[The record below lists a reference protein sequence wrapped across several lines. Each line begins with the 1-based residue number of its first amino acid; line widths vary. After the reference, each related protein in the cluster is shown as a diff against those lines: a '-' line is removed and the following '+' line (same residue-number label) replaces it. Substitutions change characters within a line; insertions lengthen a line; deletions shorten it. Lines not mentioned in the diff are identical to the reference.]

1 MAINI
6 KDKVALLTGS
16 EGLLGPAF
24 GTLLLEKG
32 AKGVVFLGS
41 EKANDIN
48 KELVEK
54 FGGERVMLYTCDITD
69 QASMK
74 AGFEE
79 AKARF
84 ERVDVVCNCG
94 SSWDEIKWENTVQ
107 VSLHGVIHGTRL
119 ALEYLEPNGLLVNVT
134 SVAAMT
140 LAPYLPIISAC
151 KAAVLAYTKTVAK
164 YDPVAKAQKIR
175 VNVFLPC
182 PMEGDEMSSAVLAE
196 EKVQQHATITLTK
209 LKTKPPN
216 IVASALMMLIDQDRH
231 DETLYVHGELGPIF
245 AADDTDEFRR
255 KYRASTVVKNL

>member
-1 MAINI
+1 MAIFMKN
-6 KDKVALLTGS
+6 KVALLTGS

-24 GTLLLEKG
+24 GTILLDKG

-41 EKANDIN
+41 ERANQTN
-48 KELVEK
+48 KELAEK
-54 FGGERVMLYTCDITD
+54 YGEERVMLYNCDITKHE
-69 QASMK
+69 SIK

-79 AKARF
+79 AKAKY
-84 ERVDVVCNCG
+84 ERIDVVCNCG
-94 SSWDEIKWENTVQ
+94 SAWDEIEWVNTIE

-119 ALEYLEPNGLLVNVT
+119 ALEYLERHGLLVNVT

-164 YDPVAKAQKIR
+164 YDPVAKDRQIR
-175 VNVFLPC
+175 VNVFCPC
-182 PMEGDEMSSAVLAE
+182 PMDGDEMSTAVLAE
-196 EKVQQHATITLTK
+196 EKVKQHATITLTK
-209 LKTKPPN
+209 LKTKPASV
-216 IVASALMMLIDQDRH
+216 VADALMKLVDQDRH

-245 AADDTDEFRR
+245 AADDTDDFRR